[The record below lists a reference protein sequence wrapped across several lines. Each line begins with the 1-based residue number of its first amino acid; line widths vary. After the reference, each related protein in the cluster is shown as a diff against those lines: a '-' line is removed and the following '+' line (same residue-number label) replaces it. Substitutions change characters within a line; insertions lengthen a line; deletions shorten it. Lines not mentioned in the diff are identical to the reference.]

1 MDFSTMNKTQRQ
13 TLLREHDLGAPLSPE
28 GLACRLL
35 SLELHLEGI
44 EGRLAETTSNN
55 TSKEVS

>member
-1 MDFSTMNKTQRQ
+1 MDFSTMNKAQRQ
-13 TLLREHDLGAPLSPE
+13 TLLREHDLEAPLSPE

-35 SLELHLEGI
+35 SLELRLEGI
-44 EGRLAETTSNN
+44 EVRLAETTSDN

>member
-1 MDFSTMNKTQRQ
+1 MDFSTMNKAQRQ

-28 GLACRLL
+28 GLACRPL

-44 EGRLAETTSNN
+44 EGRLAETASNN

>member
-1 MDFSTMNKTQRQ
+1 MDFSAMSKAQRQ
-13 TLLREHDLGAPLSPE
+13 TLLREHDLEAPLSPE

-35 SLELHLEGI
+35 SLELRLEGI
-44 EGRLAETTSNN
+44 EVRLAETTSDN

>member
-1 MDFSTMNKTQRQ
+1 MDFSTMNKAQKQ

>member
-1 MDFSTMNKTQRQ
+1 MDFSTMSKAQRQ
-13 TLLREHDLGAPLSPE
+13 TLLREHDLEALLSPE

-35 SLELHLEGI
+35 SLELRLEGI
-44 EGRLAETTSNN
+44 EVRLAETTSDN